1 MSEMIKQNNNTPQT
15 VSLCVVAYNEEY
27 FLPNLLT
34 DLSNQTHPHELI
46 ELVLIDGCSTDGT
59 KRLMTDFAD
68 RNSPGFCSIIVLDNE
83 KRIQA
88 AGWNV
93 ALMHATGDVIIRI
106 DAHTSIP
113 AEFTALNMKS
123 IQDGEYVSG
132 GIRPCL
138 IEDETPWRATLL
150 KTENSLFGSSIAKSK
165 IGRFMRELS
174 IDEIPQF
181 LNVLFGQ
188 MSLIGPRPDPPD
200 WLDKYP
206 EDIKVFLTVRPGI
219 TGYSQA
225 YFRNGA
231 DSEEKMRN
239 DAYYALHCSF
249 LLDVKIVFKTI
260 ITVLGS
266 KNTYKNT
273 EQESEAIQEV
283 SSIKESKH

>member
-1 MSEMIKQNNNTPQT
+1 MYKRFVKRLLDI
-15 VSLCVVAYNEEY
+15 VIGLIV
-27 FLPNLLT
+27 LPFVLIFVLIFAPIIYLT
-34 DLSNQTHPHELI
+34 DKGPVFYNANRI
-46 ELVLIDGCSTDGT
+46 GKDGKLFKMYKFRSMYVNAPDIRLADGSTYNGKDDPRVT
-59 KRLMTDFAD
+59 
-68 RNSPGFCSIIVLDNE
+68 
-83 KRIQA
+83 
-88 AGWNV
+88 
-93 ALMHATGDVIIRI
+93 
-106 DAHTSIP
+106 
-113 AEFTALNMKS
+113 
-123 IQDGEYVSG
+123 
-132 GIRPCL
+132 
-138 IEDETPWRATLL
+138 
-150 KTENSLFGSSIAKSK
+150 K

-174 IDEIPQF
+174 LDEIPQF

-200 WLDKYP
+200 WIDKYP
-206 EDIKVFLTVRPGI
+206 EDIRVFLTVRPGI

-231 DSEEKMRN
+231 DGEEKMKN

-266 KNTYKNT
+266 KNTYKDT